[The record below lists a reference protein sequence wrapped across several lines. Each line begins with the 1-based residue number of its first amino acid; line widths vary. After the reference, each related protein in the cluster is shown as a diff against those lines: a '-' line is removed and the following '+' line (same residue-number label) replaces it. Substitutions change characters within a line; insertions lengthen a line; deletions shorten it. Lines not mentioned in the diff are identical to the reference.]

1 MKKIFEEYGI
11 EILTENG
18 KYYVKYDAGEIVEQ
32 FDTIEISESDAMCA
46 QLSEKDAYD
55 VILENQILCTL
66 ERCY

>member
-18 KYYVKYDAGEIVEQ
+18 KYFVKYDAGEIVEQ
-32 FDTIEISESDAMCA
+32 FDTIEISESDAMRA

-55 VILENQILCTL
+55 VILENQI
-66 ERCY
+66 